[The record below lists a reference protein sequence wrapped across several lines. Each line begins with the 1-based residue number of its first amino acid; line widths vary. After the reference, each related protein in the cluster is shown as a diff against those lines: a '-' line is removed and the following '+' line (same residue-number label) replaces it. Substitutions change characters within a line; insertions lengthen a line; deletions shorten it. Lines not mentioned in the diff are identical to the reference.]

1 MTWAHFL
8 FLFVPLIPFFFF
20 SWPGCQTL
28 VKQNLKKKKKIVYN
42 LCLTQN
48 NSQKA
53 LQKKEKRNIDIC

>member
-1 MTWAHFL
+1 L
-8 FLFVPLIPFFFF
+8 GPFFVSLCASHTFFLF